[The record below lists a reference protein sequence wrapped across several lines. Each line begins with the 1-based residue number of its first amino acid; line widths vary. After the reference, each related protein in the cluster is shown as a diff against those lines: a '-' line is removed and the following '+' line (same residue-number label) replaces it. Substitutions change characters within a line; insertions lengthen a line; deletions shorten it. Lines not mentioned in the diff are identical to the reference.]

1 MNEILGI
8 DLGTSSVKALIVRD
22 GEIIAKAKAGYDEI
36 SPEGWYAALCKA
48 LRTLDLTRIT
58 AVDCPHRWAPTSSTT
73 ET

>member
-36 SPEGWYAALCKA
+36 SPEGWYAELFGPCAVILT
-48 LRTLDLTRIT
+48 TLPAST
-58 AVDCPHRWAPTSSTT
+58 AM
-73 ET
+73 